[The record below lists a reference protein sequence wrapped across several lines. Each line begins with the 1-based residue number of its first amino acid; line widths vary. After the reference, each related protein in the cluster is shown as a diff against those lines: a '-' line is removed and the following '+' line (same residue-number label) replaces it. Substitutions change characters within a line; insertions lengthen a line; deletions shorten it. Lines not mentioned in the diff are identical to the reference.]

1 MLYRNYEFLKA
12 MKLPHFHR
20 PKLDLHSVAV
30 QTILELAAGGILV
43 AVLMRWI
50 ESQA

>member
-1 MLYRNYEFLKA
+1 MKG

-30 QTILELAAGGILV
+30 QTTIELATAGVLILLLV
-43 AVLMRWI
+43 ILLI
-50 ESQA
+50 L

>member
-1 MLYRNYEFLKA
+1 

-30 QTILELAAGGILV
+30 QTTIELTAAGVLILLLV
-43 AVLMRWI
+43 RWI
-50 ESQA
+50 ES

>member
-1 MLYRNYEFLKA
+1 MEV

-30 QTILELAAGGILV
+30 QTTIELAAGGILV
-43 AVLMRWI
+43 ALLVRWI
-50 ESQA
+50 ES

>member
-1 MLYRNYEFLKA
+1 

-30 QTILELAAGGILV
+30 QTTLEIAAGGVLI

-50 ESQA
+50 GS